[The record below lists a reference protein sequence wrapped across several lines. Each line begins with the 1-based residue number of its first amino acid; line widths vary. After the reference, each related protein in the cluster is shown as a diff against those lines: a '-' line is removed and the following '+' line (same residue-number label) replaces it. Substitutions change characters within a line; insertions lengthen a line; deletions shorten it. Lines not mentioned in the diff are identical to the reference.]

1 MNYFGKATPLVP
13 LTLVWLAILRGLLY
27 AAAVPPWQAPDE
39 FRHFEYVR
47 LIVDKGR
54 LVDYSD
60 LWPPLQEEIITS
72 MIDHQYWRFG
82 YAPLPYDQANPP
94 HTFEEVMPPVYAHML
109 YQPPL
114 YYALAALYLFPFSQA
129 DVTTQLLIVRSFSV
143 LLGAFTVLAAFLTT
157 REVFPDDPFMTIGV
171 PMMVALLPM
180 HTFIN
185 GSVNSDNL
193 AELLVSLVIL
203 VVIRSLYRG
212 GLFHFLLLPP
222 LLLSAWF
229 TERTAL
235 IGMPIALAAVPFC
248 LWRRRVNISP
258 KRVLVSL
265 GLFAVLGGL
274 ALLLWGSLQGWLIGP
289 LRKAA
294 GYLILSENL
303 GQFAQAFSPRT
314 FPLYLHFLRTLF
326 ESFWGRF
333 GWMSIP
339 LPPFWYRIIALIT
352 LIALGGLI
360 AFWVKMAKKPWLFS
374 RQERSAMFILI
385 LATVS
390 ALVVVMLGM
399 IRVRTIVPEA
409 LPQGRYLFPVII
421 PLAFLFMLGLREA
434 VPQRLRPAFLLVI
447 LNTFFFFDLVCLFY
461 YLVPYYYG

>member
-1 MNYFGKATPLVP
+1 MNSSSKANILVP
-13 LTLVWLAILRGLLY
+13 LVLMWLAILRGLLY

-54 LVDYSD
+54 LVDYGD
-60 LWPPLQEEIITS
+60 LSQPLQEEIIAS
-72 MIDHQYWRFG
+72 MVDHQYWRFG
-82 YAPLPYDQANPP
+82 YAPRPYDQANPP
-94 HTFEEVMPPVYAHML
+94 HTFEEVVAPVIAHSL

-114 YYALAALYLFPFSQA
+114 YYALAALWLFPFSQVDA
-129 DVTTQLLIVRSFSV
+129 TTQLLIVRSFSV
-143 LLGAFTVLAAFLTT
+143 LLGAFTVLVAFLTT

-180 HTFIN
+180 HTSIN
-185 GSVNSDNL
+185 SSVNSDNL

-203 VVIRSLYRG
+203 VVIRSLRRG
-212 GLFHFLLLPP
+212 FLLHALLLLP
-222 LLLSAWF
+222 LLLLAWF
-229 TERTAL
+229 TKRTAL
-235 IGMPIALAAVPFC
+235 IGVPIALGAIPFC
-248 LWRRRVNISP
+248 LWTRRVHIP
-258 KRVLVSL
+258 LKRFLVSI
-265 GLFAVLGGL
+265 GLFAALGSL
-274 ALLLWGSLQGWLIGP
+274 ALLFWSSLQGWLLGP

-303 GQFAQAFSPRT
+303 GQLAQAFSPQT

-360 AFWVKMAKKPWLFS
+360 AFWVKVAKKPWLSS
-374 RQERSAMFILI
+374 RQERSATVLLI
-385 LATVS
+385 LAAVS
-390 ALVVVMLGM
+390 ALLLVMVGM

-421 PLAFLFMLGLREA
+421 PLTFLFMLGLREA
-434 VPQRLRPAFLLVI
+434 VPQRLRSAFLLVTM
-447 LNTFFFFDLVCLFY
+447 NAFFFFDLVCLFY